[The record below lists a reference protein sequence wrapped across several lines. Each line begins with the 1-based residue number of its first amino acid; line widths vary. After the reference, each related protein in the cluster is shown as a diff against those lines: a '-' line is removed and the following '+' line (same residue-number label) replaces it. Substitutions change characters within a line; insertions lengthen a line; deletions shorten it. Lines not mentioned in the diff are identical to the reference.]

1 MKIMKQINIEKFD
14 SHAFDSITKESCPY
28 TQASSKVIQHI
39 HNKEALA
46 LWMYF
51 QSLPPEWNINKY
63 QVMKCFGIGEVV
75 YKRTMSFLRKC
86 KLIDYKIYKSEIGT
100 FYKTRII
107 VKNGSEFINQCTEKT
122 CCKEF
127 ESKEVP
133 TSTESVPLEESSN
146 SCDAQPLVQN
156 VYVQD
161 VYGRQTPPLIKKQ
174 IIKKQNKK
182 TTTTVSRKSKT
193 GEPISSSSFIC
204 IHELEEYGFTDL
216 QAKQLLKKGISVD
229 VINSS
234 ILNYKEALQ
243 NKEFARS
250 KKSKVAYF
258 MYTMREA
265 GQFDPVG
272 KRILTPAEEAF
283 RMRVENNQDDRYAS

>member
-14 SHAFDSITKESCPY
+14 SHAFDAISKESCPY
-28 TQASSKVIQHI
+28 TQASSRVIQHI

-63 QVMKCFGIGEVV
+63 HVMKCFDIGEVV

-86 KLIDYKIYKSEIGT
+86 KLIDYKNYKSEIGT

-122 CCKEF
+122 CCKAF
-127 ESKEVP
+127 EPKEIP
-133 TSTESVPLEESSN
+133 TSTESVPLEESNN

-182 TTTTVSRKSKT
+182 TTTTPT
-193 GEPISSSSFIC
+193 EQETSSSSIL
-204 IHELEEYGFTDL
+204 IHELEEYGFKEL
-216 QAKQLLKKGISVD
+216 HANQLFKVCESVEI
-229 VINSS
+229 INSS

-243 NKEFARS
+243 NKQFANS
-250 KKSKVAYF
+250 KKSKIAYF
-258 MYTMREA
+258 MGVMREA
-265 GQFDPVG
+265 GEFGPVG
-272 KRILTPAEEAF
+272 KRVLTPEEKKV
-283 RMRVENNQDDRYAS
+283 RQQVENNYDNRYGI